1 MPNDRGYTYSA
12 AMIWIANRI
21 NGNIWGKTIMKI
33 EKEELK
39 KKAIEAID
47 KRRDEIFSIGDSIY
61 NEPELGYKEF
71 KTAEKVK
78 QVFEAMGIPY
88 EEKIGITGL
97 KGVIKGKQAKYNVAV
112 MGELDSVI
120 SPKHPDSDPITGA
133 AHCCGHNCMIA
144 GIIGVVYA
152 LKDTD
157 IMESL
162 SGNVS
167 IMAIPAEEF
176 VEIGY
181 RNELIRKGEISF
193 LGGKQEFIKLGAFDD
208 VDIALMQHTFSS
220 ENEETNTIK
229 AAAGNSSNGF
239 IGQEIQFIGKESHAG
254 DAPHAGVNALNA
266 ATIAITAIN
275 AHRETFREKDYIRVH
290 PIITRGGDLV
300 NVIPADVRLENY
312 IRGSNIE
319 AILSAT
325 KKVTRSWHAGADAM
339 GAKCIVNSLPG
350 YLPVVPN
357 KGLQEIMYQNLKQLI
372 GEEKVIKNAEHTCG
386 SSDVGDVA
394 SIIPTIQARIGG
406 AAGNFHSDDYRL
418 VDKELAYLG
427 AAKALTLSI
436 IDLLFDDAKEAE
448 SIVKDFEPVYT
459 KEAYLENWGNIGDK
473 FR

>member
-1 MPNDRGYTYSA
+1 
-12 AMIWIANRI
+12 
-21 NGNIWGKTIMKI
+21 MKI
-33 EKEELK
+33 KKEELK
-39 KKAIEAID
+39 NIAINAID
-47 KRRDEIFSIGDSIY
+47 KRKEDILSIGDSIY

-71 KTAEKVK
+71 KTAEKIK
-78 QVFEAMGIPY
+78 HVFETMGIPY

-97 KGVIKGKQAKYNVAV
+97 KGLIKGKNSKYNVAV

-120 SPKHPDSDPITGA
+120 SPKHPDSNPKTGA

-144 GIIGVVYA
+144 GIIGVIYA
-152 LKDTD
+152 LKDTA

-162 SGNVS
+162 SGDVS

-181 RNELIRKGEISF
+181 RNELIKKGEISF

-208 VDIALMQHTFSS
+208 VDIALIQHTFSS
-220 ENEETNTIK
+220 ENEGNNTIK
-229 AAAGNSSNGF
+229 ASAGNSTNGF

-275 AHRETFREKDYIRVH
+275 AQRETFREKDYIRVH

-312 IRGSNIE
+312 IRGSNVE

-350 YLPVVPN
+350 YLPIKPN
-357 KGLQEIMYQNLKQLI
+357 KNLQEIMHQNLKELF
-372 GEEKVIKNAEHTCG
+372 GEENVLKNEEHTCG

-394 SIIPTIQARIGG
+394 SIIPTLQANIGG
-406 AAGNFHSDDYRL
+406 ASGNFHSDDYRL
-418 VDKELAYLG
+418 VNKELAYLG
-427 AAKALTLSI
+427 AAKALTLSV
-436 IDLLFDDAKEAE
+436 IDLLYNEAE
-448 SIVKDFEPVYT
+448 EAERIIKEFEPVYT
-459 KEAYLENWGNIGDK
+459 KEEYLKDWGNVGEK
-473 FR
+473 FK

>member
-1 MPNDRGYTYSA
+1 
-12 AMIWIANRI
+12 
-21 NGNIWGKTIMKI
+21 MKM
-33 EKEELK
+33 EKEQLK
-39 KKAIEAID
+39 KIAIEAID
-47 KRRDEIFSIGDSIY
+47 KRRSEILSIGDSIY

-88 EEKIGITGL
+88 EDKIGITGL
-97 KGVIKGKQAKYNVAV
+97 KGLIRGKKSKYNVAV

-157 IMESL
+157 IMENL
-162 SGNVS
+162 SGDVS

-181 RNELIRKGEISF
+181 RNELIKKGEISF

-208 VDIALMQHTFSS
+208 VDIAIMQHTFSS
-220 ENEETNTIK
+220 ENADNDKIK
-229 AAAGNSSNGF
+229 AEAAYPANGF
-239 IGQEIQFIGKESHAG
+239 IGQEIQFIGRESHAG
-254 DAPHAGVNALNA
+254 SAPHAGVNALNA

-275 AHRETFREKDYIRVH
+275 AQRETFREKDYIRVH
-290 PIITRGGDLV
+290 PIISKGGDLV

-312 IRGSNIE
+312 VRGSNVE
-319 AILSAT
+319 AILKAT
-325 KKVTRSWHAGADAM
+325 ERVTRSWHAGADAM
-339 GAKCIVNSLPG
+339 GAECIVNSLPG
-350 YLPVVPN
+350 YLPIKPN
-357 KGLQEIMYQNLKQLI
+357 EELQEIMYQNLKRLL
-372 GEEKVIKNAEHTCG
+372 GEENVRKYGEHSCG

-394 SIIPTIQARIGG
+394 SIIPTVHARVGG
-406 AAGNFHSDDYRL
+406 ALGNFHSDDYRL
-418 VDKELAYLG
+418 VDRDLAYLG

-436 IDLLFDDAKEAE
+436 IDLLYDEAE
-448 SIVKDFEPVYT
+448 EAERVVKAFEPVYT
-459 KEAYLENWGNIGDK
+459 KASYLKEWGCVGDK
-473 FR
+473 FK

>member
-1 MPNDRGYTYSA
+1 
-12 AMIWIANRI
+12 
-21 NGNIWGKTIMKI
+21 MKI
-33 EKEELK
+33 KKEELK
-39 KKAIEAID
+39 NIAINAID
-47 KRRDEIFSIGDSIY
+47 KRKEDILSIGDSIY

-71 KTAEKVK
+71 KTAEKIK
-78 QVFEAMGIPY
+78 HVFETMGIPY

-97 KGVIKGKQAKYNVAV
+97 KGLIKGKNSKYNVAV

-120 SPKHPDSDPITGA
+120 SPKHPDSNPKTGA

-144 GIIGVVYA
+144 GIIGVIYA
-152 LKDTD
+152 LKDTA

-162 SGNVS
+162 SGDVS

-181 RNELIRKGEISF
+181 RNELIKKGEISF

-208 VDIALMQHTFSS
+208 VDIALIQHTFSS
-220 ENEETNTIK
+220 ENEGNNTIK
-229 AAAGNSSNGF
+229 ASAGNSTNGF

-275 AHRETFREKDYIRVH
+275 AQRETFREKDYIRVH

-312 IRGSNIE
+312 IRGSNVE
-319 AILSAT
+319 AILNAT

-350 YLPVVPN
+350 YLPIKPN
-357 KGLQEIMYQNLKQLI
+357 KNLQEIMHQNLKELF
-372 GEEKVIKNAEHTCG
+372 GEENVLKNEEHTCG

-394 SIIPTIQARIGG
+394 SIIPTLQANIGG
-406 AAGNFHSDDYRL
+406 ASGNFHSDDYRL
-418 VDKELAYLG
+418 VNKELAYLG
-427 AAKALTLSI
+427 AAKALTLSV
-436 IDLLFDDAKEAE
+436 IDLLYNEAE
-448 SIVKDFEPVYT
+448 EAERIIKEFEPVYT
-459 KEAYLENWGNIGDK
+459 KEEYLKDWGNVGEK
-473 FR
+473 FK

>member
-1 MPNDRGYTYSA
+1 
-12 AMIWIANRI
+12 
-21 NGNIWGKTIMKI
+21 MKVK
-33 EKEELK
+33 KEELK
-39 KKAIEAID
+39 KIAINAID
-47 KRRDEIFSIGDSIY
+47 NKRKEILSIGDSIY

-78 QVFEAMGIPY
+78 GVFETMGIPY
-88 EEKIGITGL
+88 EDKIGITGL
-97 KGVIKGKQAKYNVAV
+97 KGLIKGKNSKYNVAV
-112 MGELDSVI
+112 MGELDSVV
-120 SPKHPDSDPITGA
+120 SPNHPDSDPKTGA

-162 SGNVS
+162 SGDVS

-181 RNELIRKGEISF
+181 RNELINKGEISF

-220 ENEETNTIK
+220 EDEGNDTIK
-229 AAAGNSSNGF
+229 AAAGNSGNGF
-239 IGQEIQFIGKESHAG
+239 IGQEIQFIGKEAHAG
-254 DAPHAGVNALNA
+254 GAPHAGVNALNA
-266 ATIAITAIN
+266 ATIALTAIN
-275 AHRETFREKDYIRVH
+275 AQRETFREKDYIRIH

-312 IRGSNIE
+312 IRGSNVE
-319 AILSAT
+319 AILNAT
-325 KKVTRSWHAGADAM
+325 ERVTRSWHAGADAM

-350 YLPVVPN
+350 YFPTKPN
-357 KGLQEIMYQNLKQLI
+357 ENLQEIMHQNLIRLFD
-372 GEEKVIKNAEHTCG
+372 EERVLKNSEHSCG

-394 SIIPTIQARIGG
+394 SIIPTLQARIGG
-406 AAGNFHSDDYRL
+406 ASGNFHSDDYCL
-418 VDKELAYLG
+418 VDREIAYLG

-436 IDLLFDDAKEAE
+436 IDLLYDEAE
-448 SIVKDFEPVYT
+448 EAERVVKEFKPVYT
-459 KEAYLENWGNIGDK
+459 KEEYLKEWGSVGEK
-473 FR
+473 FK

>member
-1 MPNDRGYTYSA
+1 
-12 AMIWIANRI
+12 
-21 NGNIWGKTIMKI
+21 MKI
-33 EKEELK
+33 KKEELK
-39 KKAIEAID
+39 SIAIKAID
-47 KRRDEIFSIGDSIY
+47 KRREDILSIGDSIY

-78 QVFEAMGIPY
+78 QVFETMGIPY

-97 KGVIKGKQAKYNVAV
+97 KGLIKGKNSKYNVAV

-120 SPKHPDSDPITGA
+120 SPKHPDSDQETGA

-144 GIIGVVYA
+144 GIIGVIYA
-152 LKDTD
+152 LKDTA
-157 IMESL
+157 IMKSL
-162 SGNVS
+162 SGDVS

-220 ENEETNTIK
+220 EDEGNDIIK
-229 AAAGNSSNGF
+229 ASAGESSNGF

-254 DAPHAGVNALNA
+254 GAPHAGVNALNA
-266 ATIAITAIN
+266 ATIALTAIN
-275 AHRETFREKDYIRVH
+275 AQRETFREKDYIRVH

-312 IRGSNIE
+312 IRGSNLE

-325 KKVTRSWHAGADAM
+325 KRVTRSWHAGADAM

-350 YLPVVPN
+350 YLPVKPDKN
-357 KGLQEIMYQNLKQLI
+357 LQEIMHQNLKELF
-372 GEEKVIKNAEHTCG
+372 GEEHVLKNEEHTCG

-394 SIIPTIQARIGG
+394 SIIPTLQARIGG
-406 AAGNFHSDDYRL
+406 ASGNFHSDDYRL
-418 VDKELAYLG
+418 VNKELAYLG
-427 AAKALTLSI
+427 AAKALTLSV
-436 IDLLFDDAKEAE
+436 IDLLYDEAE
-448 SIVKDFEPVYT
+448 EAERVVKEFEPVYT
-459 KEAYLENWGNIGDK
+459 KEEYLRDWGSIGEK
-473 FR
+473 FK